1 MITSNSLVGSLFR
14 NDSAIF
20 NDTIKISSVNID
32 SISLFW
38 LMLPQMYLQSEE
50 CLFKNMNAV
59 YDYFVLDLPRLK
71 VRMIAWNDHLPFYI
85 NGLLCLPIRYK
96 AKTHF
101 QWIIGVGFREN
112 KNYETLNVY
121 VIQNITDLI
130 TPDKDSWQLKYRFP
144 KGHRCS

>member
-59 YDYFVLDLPRLK
+59 YDYFVL
-71 VRMIAWNDHLPFYI
+71 
-85 NGLLCLPIRYK
+85 NGILIKC
-96 AKTHF
+96 
-101 QWIIGVGFREN
+101 
-112 KNYETLNVY
+112 Y
-121 VIQNITDLI
+121 VLEWFESSFEDE
-130 TPDKDSWQLKYRFP
+130 
-144 KGHRCS
+144 